1 MPMGTKK
8 IKLKSPYEEM
18 KASGGVRRGRR
29 KRELTGEQA
38 QQRDEQ
44 NKEKNRQRQEARRR
58 AYMVLEMKYKSEF
71 DDLYRCE
78 LESVIKERG
87 K

>member
-1 MPMGTKK
+1 MSTKK

-58 AYMVLEMKYKSEF
+58 A
-71 DDLYRCE
+71 
-78 LESVIKERG
+78 
-87 K
+87 